1 MSRGGPQHSGVAAHR
16 ELEPRVTGPRVATAP
31 GFNAGVD
38 DRQGSPSGSTA
49 SRPPLPNTERRLQGS
64 QRRRGRP
71 RIWHFS
77 FEAQSMGFSFRG
89 RSAPARCIRH
99 LISVRPDDMTGC
111 GSPKVL
117 RGRKFKETRSTVYL
131 QQVLSAILTGCIL
144 MTLLVGAGQFE
155 RPPPCAQGS
164 FRHGSKLARFQVLR
178 FQGDTANA
186 LQVVERSGSQRLP
199 AATFLSTAV
208 QWGCNEAGDR
218 AGGPRWRL
226 RQNR

>member
-1 MSRGGPQHSGVAAHR
+1 
-16 ELEPRVTGPRVATAP
+16 
-31 GFNAGVD
+31 
-38 DRQGSPSGSTA
+38 
-49 SRPPLPNTERRLQGS
+49 
-64 QRRRGRP
+64 
-71 RIWHFS
+71 
-77 FEAQSMGFSFRG
+77 MGFSFRG

-208 QWGCNEAGDR
+208 QWGRHEAGDGVGR
-218 AGGPRWRL
+218 PRWRL
-226 RQNR
+226 RQRHCASAPTSFLIGETQRGPRCGPSLAIRGHLALQRRGEESDEVGAGRLAVDS